1 MTDSFARYV
10 VQQHETLEAAML
22 LIDENRH
29 RSVIVLDGDVV
40 VGTLSDGDI
49 RKAILDRRLL
59 TTPVER
65 VMHTNFVSVRPDE
78 RERARELFDSEDFF
92 LIPVVDDDGKLL
104 DIEAAY

>member
-1 MTDSFARYV
+1 MTDSFARYI

-22 LIDENRH
+22 LIEENEH

-65 VMHTNFVSVRPDE
+65 LMHTNFVALGPGE
-78 RERARELFDSEDFF
+78 RNRARDLLRGEDFF
-92 LIPVVDDDGKLL
+92 LIPIVDDDGKLVGV
-104 DIEAAY
+104 ETAY